1 MKKIL
6 YLMAVDWYW
15 IKQRPQI
22 IALELSK
29 DYEVTVVYLSE
40 VFQKLELR
48 KEKDELPDSR
58 RVPAIPFRDK
68 HKAACRIQR
77 HFMKKAMGR
86 LDQYDMVWLGYPTLY
101 KYIPS
106 DYKGK
111 IIYDCMDNHEAFC
124 EDKKIQSEIRKNE
137 KELLKRA
144 DIIFATS
151 QYLKNKLM
159 AGGRKEGIYL
169 SRNGFEMN
177 RLYPLKKVLRK
188 EYYKIGYFGTISEWM
203 DFEAVEK
210 SLERN
215 SLIQYHFIGPV
226 HQTKLPSHPRIIFE
240 GVVEH
245 QQLYEKTKDYDCL
258 IMPFQINEIIL
269 AVDPVKLY
277 EYISLGKCVISVEY
291 EEIKRF
297 EPYVYFY
304 KTADGLVELIEELTE
319 SGFPCK
325 YTEEQ
330 QREFLKE
337 NSWESRCD
345 DVIRVME
352 E

>member
-40 VFQKLELR
+40 IFQKLELR
-48 KEKDELPDSR
+48 KEKDQLPDSR
-58 RVPAIPFRDK
+58 QVPAIPFRDK
-68 HKAACRIQR
+68 NKAACRIQGY
-77 HFMKKAMGR
+77 FMKKAMGR
-86 LDQYDMVWLGYPTLY
+86 LDQYDMIWLGYPTLY

-106 DYKGK
+106 DYRGK

-159 AGGRKEGIYL
+159 AGGRNEGIYL

-177 RLYPLKKVLRK
+177 RLYPPKAVSQKGH
-188 EYYKIGYFGTISEWM
+188 YKIGYFGTISEWM

-210 SLERN
+210 SLEQN
-215 SLIQYHFIGPV
+215 PLIQYHFIGPV
-226 HQTKLPSHPRIIFE
+226 HQAKLPSHPRIIFE

-245 QQLYEKTKDYDCL
+245 KQLYEKTKDYDCL

-277 EYISLGKCVISVEY
+277 EYISLGKCVISVWYPEV
-291 EEIKRF
+291 ERF
-297 EPYVYFY
+297 EPFVYFY
-304 KTADGLVELIEELTE
+304 RTQEEYAALMRWLCE
-319 SGFPCK
+319 AGFPVK
-325 YTEEQ
+325 YTVKEQ
-330 QREFLKE
+330 KEFLDR
-337 NSWESRCD
+337 NSWRKRKQD
-345 DVIRVME
+345 MIKKME